1 LRHQSS
7 GAIDFQYNRSWLEW
21 DSAIPVS
28 LSMPL
33 REDWYIGD
41 PVIAVFENLL
51 PDNEPIR
58 RRLAEREHPGRSGNC
73 GDTSATPTFAGMTP
87 ENWQSLG
94 GVNNHDDG
102 GTE

>member
-1 LRHQSS
+1 
-7 GAIDFQYNRSWLEW
+7 
-21 DSAIPVS
+21 
-28 LSMPL
+28 
-33 REDWYIGD
+33 
-41 PVIAVFENLL
+41 L

-58 RRLAEREHPGRSGNC
+58 RRLGERAHAGRSGNC
-73 GDTSATPTFAGMTP
+73 GDAAETPTFAGMTP